1 MSDIEGEPVKI
12 CKFEELNNQYKILR
26 EIGRGSYGVVFKG
39 ICMVDYEEAKGLE
52 YYDKDEV
59 EDDDEGIQRFAI
71 KRIFPTI
78 NAPYILIEMLIL
90 KLIKGHEFITN
101 LVAGYRKESQ
111 VSLVFEYQRSQS
123 FLVSIFKL
131 TF

>member
-1 MSDIEGEPVKI
+1 
-12 CKFEELNNQYKILR
+12 
-26 EIGRGSYGVVFKG
+26 
-39 ICMVDYEEAKGLE
+39 MVDYDESKGLE
-52 YYDKDEV
+52 YYDRDEIEDKDDGV
-59 EDDDEGIQRFAI
+59 QRFAI

-90 KLIKGHEFITN
+90 KMIKGHEYITN

-123 FLVSIFKL
+123 FLVSFLYAYFIIL
-131 TF
+131 

>member
-1 MSDIEGEPVKI
+1 MINYEDSK
-12 CKFEELNNQYKILR
+12 EL
-26 EIGRGSYGVVFKG
+26 EW
-39 ICMVDYEEAKGLE
+39 
-52 YYDKDEV
+52 YDRDEV
-59 EDDDEGIQRFAI
+59 EEVDDGIQRFAI

-90 KLIKGHEFITN
+90 KLIKGHDYITN

-123 FLVSIFKL
+123 FLVSCYKYNHFRCLLRTLPPL
-131 TF
+131 T